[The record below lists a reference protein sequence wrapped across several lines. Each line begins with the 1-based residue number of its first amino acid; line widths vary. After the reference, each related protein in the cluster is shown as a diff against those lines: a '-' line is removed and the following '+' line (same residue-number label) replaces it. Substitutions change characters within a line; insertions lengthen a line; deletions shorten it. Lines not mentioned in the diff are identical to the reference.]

1 MRLKRG
7 LLAGIALCCM
17 PLMTACSA
25 KDTIGILVGNNSE
38 DTKKEEV
45 TVDLNAANID
55 DSVEKPQITS
65 EMGDPVTYDLHAT
78 FIFGACR
85 GVDCESHSIRR
96 NVKLSVVSEQCG
108 FQWRWNSY

>member
-1 MRLKRG
+1 MRLKG

-55 DSVEKPQITS
+55 DSVENHRSLLRWEIGYIRS
-65 EMGDPVTYDLHAT
+65 
-78 FIFGACR
+78 AC
-85 GVDCESHSIRR
+85 DCRCADCGSHSIRR

>member
-45 TVDLNAANID
+45 TVDLNAAILMTVWKNHRSLLRWEIR
-55 DSVEKPQITS
+55 
-65 EMGDPVTYDLHAT
+65 LHT
-78 FIFGACR
+78 ICMR
-85 GVDCESHSIRR
+85 LQMR
-96 NVKLSVVSEQCG
+96 
-108 FQWRWNSY
+108 

>member
-45 TVDLNAANID
+45 TVDLNAANHR
-55 DSVEKPQITS
+55 SLLRWE
-65 EMGDPVTYDLHAT
+65 
-78 FIFGACR
+78 
-85 GVDCESHSIRR
+85 IRLR
-96 NVKLSVVSEQCG
+96 TICMRLQMC
-108 FQWRWNSY
+108 

>member
-1 MRLKRG
+1 MKMLQYNTGMKRNCNNFKIKGVDNMRLKRG

-45 TVDLNAANID
+45 
-55 DSVEKPQITS
+55 K
-65 EMGDPVTYDLHAT
+65 
-78 FIFGACR
+78 
-85 GVDCESHSIRR
+85 
-96 NVKLSVVSEQCG
+96 
-108 FQWRWNSY
+108 

>member
-45 TVDLNAANID
+45 TVDLNAA
-55 DSVEKPQITS
+55 K
-65 EMGDPVTYDLHAT
+65 
-78 FIFGACR
+78 F
-85 GVDCESHSIRR
+85 
-96 NVKLSVVSEQCG
+96 
-108 FQWRWNSY
+108 

>member
-65 EMGDPVTYDLHAT
+65 EMGDPVTYDHLYPRCA
-78 FIFGACR
+78 
-85 GVDCESHSIRR
+85 DCGSHSIRR

>member
-45 TVDLNAANID
+45 TVDLNAANKNHR
-55 DSVEKPQITS
+55 SLLRWE
-65 EMGDPVTYDLHAT
+65 
-78 FIFGACR
+78 
-85 GVDCESHSIRR
+85 IRLR
-96 NVKLSVVSEQCG
+96 TICMRLQMC
-108 FQWRWNSY
+108 

>member
-55 DSVEKPQITS
+55 DSVMHWTLPLKECTGNI
-65 EMGDPVTYDLHAT
+65 V
-78 FIFGACR
+78 R
-85 GVDCESHSIRR
+85 
-96 NVKLSVVSEQCG
+96 
-108 FQWRWNSY
+108 

>member
-38 DTKKEEV
+38 ETQKEEKV

-55 DSVEKPQITS
+55 DSVGKPT
-65 EMGDPVTYDLHAT
+65 DH
-78 FIFGACR
+78 F
-85 GVDCESHSIRR
+85 
-96 NVKLSVVSEQCG
+96 
-108 FQWRWNSY
+108 